1 MINIQFLTL
10 ELYNYRKIS
19 HIYLSLANKGIVR
32 VEGKN
37 GAGKSSIFESIVWI
51 LFGADSRRSSVSSVI
66 KIGESSVKG
75 TLVVNIN
82 DKRYTITRE
91 RTATSTTITVVSNTD
106 DKVFTN
112 TKDGQE
118 YLNSL
123 LNITLDTFYQ
133 LIFLRQYNISNF
145 FELTDL
151 YQKNFFD
158 IIFDFSAFTDLH
170 EYYDALYKYLN
181 TINTKYENLKSWLTA
196 FLIRLK
202 DENIKLRTLEIPNEE
217 DNIEDKINE
226 CKIEADKLKEKI
238 DESTKKLEEEK
249 NKLLTKKDIIEN
261 LSNIIKDFKLKEKFF
276 PEKVDL
282 YKESLDSDKC
292 IVCERALNQKLI
304 TKFTTTLNE
313 LEDLKND
320 LATME
325 LNRFKENEEYSNI
338 LSTIRVLESDIKT
351 FEIRQNNYTNK
362 IKYIIEGNNTAKTKK
377 EQIDSIINSR
387 NDIIEKNNKK
397 IQSIEKILNNTNW
410 KALTELLESIKN
422 IKDLFGK
429 QGLKNNFLDIYLV
442 ALQTK
447 INFILEELLPN
458 TKLTISTVKETSTG
472 DFRRHL
478 NIKITKDSNELSY
491 FDLSGGE
498 RKRLDMSFIL
508 AVHALLEE
516 LGSFSSNI
524 LILDEAFDGLD
535 ADGMEEFSNYIRGYE
550 KSSIFLITHTPYTTY
565 ADNLIS
571 VE

>member
-1 MINIQFLTL
+1 
-10 ELYNYRKIS
+10 
-19 HIYLSLANKGIVR
+19 
-32 VEGKN
+32 
-37 GAGKSSIFESIVWI
+37 
-51 LFGADSRRSSVSSVI
+51 
-66 KIGESSVKG
+66 
-75 TLVVNIN
+75 
-82 DKRYTITRE
+82 
-91 RTATSTTITVVSNTD
+91 
-106 DKVFTN
+106 
-112 TKDGQE
+112 
-118 YLNSL
+118 
-123 LNITLDTFYQ
+123 
-133 LIFLRQYNISNF
+133 
-145 FELTDL
+145 
-151 YQKNFFD
+151 
-158 IIFDFSAFTDLH
+158 
-170 EYYDALYKYLN
+170 
-181 TINTKYENLKSWLTA
+181 
-196 FLIRLK
+196 
-202 DENIKLRTLEIPNEE
+202 
-217 DNIEDKINE
+217 
-226 CKIEADKLKEKI
+226 
-238 DESTKKLEEEK
+238 
-249 NKLLTKKDIIEN
+249 
-261 LSNIIKDFKLKEKFF
+261 
-276 PEKVDL
+276 
-282 YKESLDSDKC
+282 
-292 IVCERALNQKLI
+292 
-304 TKFTTTLNE
+304 
-313 LEDLKND
+313 
-320 LATME
+320 ME